1 MSEVKAFRLDAVDKV
16 TGRAKYGADYY
27 DPHML
32 YAKVCWAPAP
42 HCRINKIDI
51 SEAKAIPGVY
61 GIVTRKDI
69 TGPNLT
75 GVFTVFDRPV
85 LVGEGEECKFVQDAI
100 ALVAADTEEIAMEAV
115 RKIRVD
121 YTELHGVHT
130 AEQALEEHCE
140 PCVERSVQRGD
151 MAKGWAQAAVT
162 VEEDYYIP
170 LGEHSYIEP
179 EGGYACIDESGV
191 IKVYCGTQDQTMNQR
206 SICRALDYPF
216 SKVHYHVPYVGGGF
230 GGKHLLTVQPYLVL
244 LCAVLQRSVHLTWTR
259 EEKHCL

>member
-100 ALVAADTEEIAMEAV
+100 ATTARAAKSKFFSIIREI
-115 RKIRVD
+115 
-121 YTELHGVHT
+121 
-130 AEQALEEHCE
+130 
-140 PCVERSVQRGD
+140 
-151 MAKGWAQAAVT
+151 
-162 VEEDYYIP
+162 
-170 LGEHSYIEP
+170 
-179 EGGYACIDESGV
+179 
-191 IKVYCGTQDQTMNQR
+191 
-206 SICRALDYPF
+206 
-216 SKVHYHVPYVGGGF
+216 
-230 GGKHLLTVQPYLVL
+230 
-244 LCAVLQRSVHLTWTR
+244 
-259 EEKHCL
+259 

>member
-100 ALVAADTEEIAMEAV
+100 ALVAADTE
-115 RKIRVD
+115 
-121 YTELHGVHT
+121 
-130 AEQALEEHCE
+130 
-140 PCVERSVQRGD
+140 
-151 MAKGWAQAAVT
+151 
-162 VEEDYYIP
+162 
-170 LGEHSYIEP
+170 
-179 EGGYACIDESGV
+179 
-191 IKVYCGTQDQTMNQR
+191 
-206 SICRALDYPF
+206 
-216 SKVHYHVPYVGGGF
+216 
-230 GGKHLLTVQPYLVL
+230 
-244 LCAVLQRSVHLTWTR
+244 
-259 EEKHCL
+259 